1 MLYPVIVLLAALL
14 VDKAPFAGDFELYFL
29 KTASFLNYDHKE
41 ELAVE
46 LAEYLRRPD
55 RRRVMV
61 VFGNSRTLP
70 FNNAAI
76 QERHPDW
83 TLFNFSVPGGTSDYF
98 YYMML
103 KFQKMGI
110 RPDSIYFAVTPQG
123 FNDASRVEMDE
134 SMVNGLPVAF
144 VLREFAHFRLDDLTN
159 YFAKKLFWSYR
170 YRPIPTLITQRMRN
184 NSAEAKGL
192 AEFIQNSER
201 ALRRNRGSVPASNE
215 EPRTDPALMRRH
227 AESIWSDFF
236 VPFRYSKNQH
246 YFTERSLA
254 ISKEMGIPAAL
265 LWARVSPDLRRMKN
279 EIAVGVD
286 QNGAP
291 ATVRELWLPEMERL
305 SGQYGAT
312 ILDMNYGESLSCD
325 TFYDA
330 SHMAGIC
337 FGELADY
344 LIQKSIQ
351 NNLQRGAL

>member
-1 MLYPVIVLLAALL
+1 
-14 VDKAPFAGDFELYFL
+14 
-29 KTASFLNYDHKE
+29 
-41 ELAVE
+41 
-46 LAEYLRRPD
+46 
-55 RRRVMV
+55 
-61 VFGNSRTLP
+61 
-70 FNNAAI
+70 
-76 QERHPDW
+76 
-83 TLFNFSVPGGTSDYF
+83 
-98 YYMML
+98 
-103 KFQKMGI
+103 
-110 RPDSIYFAVTPQG
+110 
-123 FNDASRVEMDE
+123 
-134 SMVNGLPVAF
+134 
-144 VLREFAHFRLDDLTN
+144 
-159 YFAKKLFWSYR
+159 
-170 YRPIPTLITQRMRN
+170 MRN